1 MSKSNLCGLIQ
12 LQSSVA
18 CLIFIIP
25 SFFLWLTPR
34 VDPPSY
40 WSHLIKFSCSRLHKF
55 HFLAFCCSHCTYTF
69 LVCFCLL
76 IDTICVRDDF
86 SESWLNT
93 DIQIIRIGWHV
104 PLVSVSTEFY
114 CIRVWEINERIIQA
128 LTSDG
133 TLTPERTSASV
144 KTRSHAGT
152 IGWIL
157 VQEFEQNL

>member
-1 MSKSNLCGLIQ
+1 MMSKSNFCGLIQ
-12 LQSSVA
+12 LQSSCKV
-18 CLIFIIP
+18 P

-34 VDPPSY
+34 VDPPLY
-40 WSHLIKFSCSRLHKF
+40 WSPLIKFSCSRLHKF

-69 LVCFCLL
+69 LVCFSLL

-86 SESWLNT
+86 SESWFNT

-104 PLVSVSTEFY
+104 PLVSVSKEFY

-133 TLTPERTSASV
+133 TLTPERTSSWV

>member
-1 MSKSNLCGLIQ
+1 MSKSNFCVLIQ
-12 LQSSVA
+12 LQSSVT

-25 SFFLWLTPR
+25 SFVLWLTPR
-34 VDPPSY
+34 VDPAGWPTLVLKPFNKASMLKTTQV
-40 WSHLIKFSCSRLHKF
+40 SLLGLF
-55 HFLAFCCSHCTYTF
+55 AFCYTF
-69 LVCFCLL
+69 LVCFSLC

-86 SESWLNT
+86 SETRLNA

-104 PLVSVSTEFY
+104 PLVSVSSEFY

-133 TLTPERTSASV
+133 TLTPERTSSWV

-157 VQEFEQNL
+157 VQEFE